1 MTWQHALREL
11 HSSSS
16 RLIFT
21 LEREFGIYFLLAQQ
35 VVLSCSLNSELAKPP
50 FRFFFISVNSS
61 RNNQT
66 IFRKATNT
74 IMASYHELVET
85 LRSNFK
91 SGITSSRQYRI
102 NQVNNFKKMLE
113 EGESDLVE
121 ALKKDLS
128 KPSAEAINFEIDFIK
143 NVIKSTMANFDR

>member
-1 MTWQHALREL
+1 
-11 HSSSS
+11 
-16 RLIFT
+16 
-21 LEREFGIYFLLAQQ
+21 
-35 VVLSCSLNSELAKPP
+35 
-50 FRFFFISVNSS
+50 
-61 RNNQT
+61 
-66 IFRKATNT
+66 
-74 IMASYHELVET
+74 MASYHELVET

>member
-1 MTWQHALREL
+1 MHLQTEL
-11 HSSSS
+11 HSSS
-16 RLIFT
+16 IFT
-21 LEREFGIYFLLAQQ
+21 LEREFGIYFLLTLQ
-35 VVLSCSLNSELAKPP
+35 VVVSCSLNSELAKPP
-50 FRFFFISVNSS
+50 FRFFFMSDDSS
-61 RNNQT
+61 TRNNQT
-66 IFRKATNT
+66 IFGKATKT

-113 EGESDLVE
+113 EGEADLVE

-143 NVIKSTMANFDR
+143 NVINSTMANFDR

>member
-1 MTWQHALREL
+1 MTWQHAL
-11 HSSSS
+11 SSSS
-16 RLIFT
+16 RLICT
-21 LEREFGIYFLLAQQ
+21 LEREFGIYFLLTQQ
-35 VVLSCSLNSELAKPP
+35 VVVSCSLNSELAKPP
-50 FRFFFISVNSS
+50 FRFFFMSDDSS
-61 RNNQT
+61 TRNNQT
-66 IFRKATNT
+66 IFRKATKT

-113 EGESDLVE
+113 EGEADLVE